1 MTAQVLLLGAKGML
15 GSSFAHAVPADQIIV
30 IDRAATDDPLG
41 LMHHLNA
48 TSPRVIINCAADT
61 NVDSAEHNPA
71 PAFAT
76 NALLPG
82 LLAQVARD
90 QGAILIHFSS
100 TGCYGGTGTAPHS
113 DYAPLAPPTVHHRSK
128 AAGEQAIRDAG
139 CRHLILRLG
148 WLYGGTID
156 HRKNFAWARILEA
169 RGKPELASDPY
180 QTGSP
185 THVADVVAQ
194 TLMLLES
201 GLTGTYNCV
210 ATGAITRY
218 DYVARI
224 LALAGLAPRLIPKRF
239 TRAAPVAANEAAV
252 NDKLNQLGLNRMPN
266 WDDAL
271 ARYVQTL
278 LDAEATRAP

>member
-1 MTAQVLLLGAKGML
+1 MTSPILLLGASGML
-15 GSSFAHAVPADQIIV
+15 GSGFAQTLPADQLV
-30 IDRAATDDPLG
+30 TIDRAATADPLG
-41 LMHHLNA
+41 LMHHLA
-48 TSPRVIINCAADT
+48 AKSPRVIINCAADT
-61 NVDSAEHNPA
+61 NVESAERNPA

-76 NALLPG
+76 NALLPS

-90 QGAILIHFSS
+90 QGALLIHFSS
-100 TGCYGGTGTAPHS
+100 TGCYGGTATAPHS

-148 WLYGGTID
+148 WLYGGTIE

-185 THVADVVAQ
+185 THIADVVAQ
-194 TLMLLES
+194 TMALLES

-210 ATGAITRY
+210 ATGDVTRY

-224 LALAGLAPRLIPKRF
+224 LACAALTPRLIPKRF
-239 TRAAPVAANEAAV
+239 IRAAPVASNEAAV
-252 NDKLNQLGLNRMPN
+252 NDKLNQLGLNHMPD

-271 ARYVQTL
+271 TRYVQSL
-278 LDAEATRAP
+278 LAAEATTAP